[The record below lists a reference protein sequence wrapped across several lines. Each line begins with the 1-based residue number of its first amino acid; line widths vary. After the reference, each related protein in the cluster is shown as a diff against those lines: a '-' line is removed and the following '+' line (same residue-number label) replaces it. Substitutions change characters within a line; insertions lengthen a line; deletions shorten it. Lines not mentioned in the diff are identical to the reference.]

1 MPTTQTLQQPT
12 PTLLDIQRAA
22 WDPYR
27 QALKAL
33 HAEPSFSRVQEVQ
46 GARQMLVD
54 VLSLPDTTRIVPVE
68 VTSEGMR
75 VVG

>member
-22 WDPYR
+22 WEPYR
-27 QALKAL
+27 HSLQVLD
-33 HAEPSFSRVQEVQ
+33 AEPSFSRVQEMQ